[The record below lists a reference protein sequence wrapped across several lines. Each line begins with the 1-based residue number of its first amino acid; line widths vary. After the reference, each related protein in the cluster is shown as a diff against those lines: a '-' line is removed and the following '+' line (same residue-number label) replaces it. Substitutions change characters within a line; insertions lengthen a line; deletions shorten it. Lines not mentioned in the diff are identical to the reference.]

1 MSNKWMGTNSFLYF
15 WQKLKVLLGE
25 KAGKDELHSHE
36 NKVELDKILTGEV
49 EQWRNMVATG
59 IPEFPNQS
67 TLDSLGTSVDGK
79 LTLNGV
85 VVDTNTTYDLTPY
98 AKSADV
104 YSKEEV
110 YAKTEVYTKDELD
123 GRLSSAMRYKGTVQ
137 SYATLPTN
145 AEIGDTYNI
154 TEESEHN
161 VAGDNAVW
169 NGTTWDILSGMID
182 TSSFLTMEDASTNE
196 DIDTI
201 LES

>member
-1 MSNKWMGTNSFLYF
+1 MSKKWMSTNTFLYF
-15 WQKLKVLLGE
+15 WQKLKVLLDE

-49 EQWRNMVATG
+49 EQWRNMAATG
-59 IPEFPNQS
+59 VPEFPNQS
-67 TLDSLGTSVDGK
+67 TLDALGTSVDGK
-79 LTLNGV
+79 LTLSGV
-85 VVDTNTTYDLTPY
+85 VVDTDTTYDLTPY

-137 SYATLPTN
+137 SYATLPTD

-154 TEESEHN
+154 TEGSEHN
-161 VAGDNAVW
+161 LAGDNAVW
-169 NGTTWDILSGMID
+169 NGTSWDILSGTID
-182 TSSFLTMEDASTNE
+182 TSSFLTIEDAATNA
-196 DIDTI
+196 DIDAI
-201 LES
+201 LEA

>member
-1 MSNKWMGTNSFLYF
+1 MSKKWMSTNTFLYF

-36 NKVELDKILTGEV
+36 NKGELDKILTGEV
-49 EQWRNMVATG
+49 EQWRSMAATG
-59 IPEFPNQS
+59 VPEFPNQA
-67 TLDSLGTSVDGK
+67 TLDALGTSVDGK

-85 VVDTNTTYDLTPY
+85 AVDTDTTYDLTPY

-110 YAKTEVYTKDELD
+110 YTKDELD
-123 GRLSSAMRYKGTVQ
+123 GKLSSAMRYKGTVQ
-137 SYATLPTN
+137 SYATLPTD

-161 VAGDNAVW
+161 LAGDNAVW
-169 NGTTWDILSGMID
+169 NGTSWDILSGTID
-182 TSSFLTMEDASTNE
+182 TSSFLTIEDAATNA
-196 DIDTI
+196 DIDAI
-201 LES
+201 LEA